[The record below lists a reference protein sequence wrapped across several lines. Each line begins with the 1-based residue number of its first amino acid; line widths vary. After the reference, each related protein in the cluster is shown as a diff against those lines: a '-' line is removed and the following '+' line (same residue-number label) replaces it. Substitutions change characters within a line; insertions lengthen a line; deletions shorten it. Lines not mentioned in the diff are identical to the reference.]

1 MFSRILSYIFSVRRG
16 HLRDVAGRLGS
27 RSEGVATLQ
36 VMHDVADFSGSPHW
50 WEGATGSETASDLVL
65 GLFNQQKLVRGQMR
79 DSGKALLGLM
89 LQLEGAKTR
98 NTCPCLLPEARDGGG
113 VELIL

>member
-1 MFSRILSYIFSVRRG
+1 
-16 HLRDVAGRLGS
+16 
-27 RSEGVATLQ
+27 
-36 VMHDVADFSGSPHW
+36 
-50 WEGATGSETASDLVL
+50 
-65 GLFNQQKLVRGQMR
+65 MR